1 MERFVILLL
10 IILMLVL
17 IRYGRRK
24 LGEAYCAAAQYAPT
38 LELRR
43 EFSRKAVLAGSEEA
57 RKIFPITVAR
67 FAADHQ
73 PLKVFKRKKIPCVFT
88 DYYFPSRYNPY
99 LSEAQKLFCQSVLDF
114 KDGKHDGIRFLVAGI
129 ERLKPKPGTVVM
141 FMPCSTQHKYWK
153 RFKTMA
159 DYVHDEYPE
168 LVCGISYVRYTGDRE
183 SLHLQKGRE
192 NVELEKNYFFKEDLT
207 GKEVLVVDDILTTGK
222 SLQDFRKEVEAD
234 GGKVVGAIFAA
245 ETFKMPN
252 AFWCYL
258 DALSWS
264 EDDAEKYAPKATNTA
279 ANHPYQRRKW
289 GIYDEEPED
298 IDWTPDRTIIHGNS
312 MINLWYGKRKGKYVV
327 VKKEV
332 LPLNPE
338 SDEPCS
344 DDLTEFD
351 IRI

>member
-1 MERFVILLL
+1 M
-10 IILMLVL
+10 
-17 IRYGRRK
+17 
-24 LGEAYCAAAQYAPT
+24 
-38 LELRR
+38 
-43 EFSRKAVLAGSEEA
+43 
-57 RKIFPITVAR
+57 
-67 FAADHQ
+67 
-73 PLKVFKRKKIPCVFT
+73 
-88 DYYFPSRYNPY
+88 
-99 LSEAQKLFCQSVLDF
+99 
-114 KDGKHDGIRFLVAGI
+114 
-129 ERLKPKPGTVVM
+129 
-141 FMPCSTQHKYWK
+141 
-153 RFKTMA
+153 
-159 DYVHDEYPE
+159 
-168 LVCGISYVRYTGDRE
+168 
-183 SLHLQKGRE
+183 
-192 NVELEKNYFFKEDLT
+192 
-207 GKEVLVVDDILTTGK
+207 
-222 SLQDFRKEVEAD
+222 
-234 GGKVVGAIFAA
+234 VGAIFAA